1 MQLSTARVFVKE
13 LSSAKSFYANSLG
26 LPLKVDGERAGY
38 CVFGAG
44 AMDLVVETVADDAPE
59 EERRLVGRFTGLSFT
74 VQGIRARYTELLSRG
89 VVFSGEPERQAWG
102 GTLAT
107 FADPAG
113 NELQLVE
120 QPASGGACSSS
131 VDLCSPS
138 LAR

>member
-1 MQLSTARVFVKE
+1 MQLNTARVFVKD
-13 LSSAKSFYANSLG
+13 LVSAKCFYANSLG

-44 AMDLVVETVADDAPE
+44 AMDLVIESVADDAPD
-59 EERRLVGRFTGLSFT
+59 EERLLVGRFTGLSFN
-74 VQGIRARYTELLSRG
+74 VQDIRAAYAELLALG

-120 QPASGGACSSS
+120 QPDG
-131 VDLCSPS
+131 
-138 LAR
+138 R